1 MNSSLA
7 LKEEQ
12 QGTSSI
18 ELSQISKY
26 RMPRTPLACFQ
37 DAATT
42 AAVLSPD
49 LDFYLITAPGVHLTF
64 VQKHEVK
71 QPLVARPIVSP
82 LEFESNPIVRVYPT
96 TGRHYPMRVVTRSAA
111 LFKLTPVRIISEET
125 ESTD

>member
-1 MNSSLA
+1 MNSSLT
-7 LKEEQ
+7 LSEERQ
-12 QGTSSI
+12 VTSSI
-18 ELSQISKY
+18 EPGKVPKY
-26 RMPRTPLACFQ
+26 RVPHIPLERFQ

-49 LDFYLITAPGVHLTF
+49 LGFCFITAPGVHLTF

-111 LFKLTPVRIISEET
+111 LFKPTPVRIISEET